1 MTKKTDSL
9 YNDAHLVVAA
19 IRLLEHRDKVAPST
33 DGVCRELSFSLE
45 QGNLM
50 CKKLHDRKVIEII
63 EGAFGT
69 KLYVRDHLLIE
80 EIPKDR
86 QEETIEDEVKK
97 FQKAQKENLKKIQS
111 LHAEQKKKKKDL
123 FAEIDRKL
131 KDGLKKDNI

>member
-1 MTKKTDSL
+1 MTKKTGGL
-9 YNDAHLVVAA
+9 YYDAHLVVAA
-19 IRLLEHRDKVAPST
+19 IRLLEHRDKIPPST
-33 DGVCRELSFSLE
+33 DSVCRQLSFSLE
-45 QGNLM
+45 QGSLI
-50 CKKLHDRKVIEII
+50 CKKLHERKIIEII
-63 EGAFGT
+63 DGAFGT

-131 KDGLKKDNI
+131 KDDLKKK